1 MEELGLEEDLTIG
14 NGDDIGGNV
23 SGHITSLGLNDGE
36 SGEGTGTVALV
47 HLSCALKE
55 TGMEIENIT
64 GVSLTTRGSS
74 EEEGHL
80 SVGNS
85 LLGQIVVDDEGVSGG
100 VTEELTNGTSGVRSQ
115 ELEGSGIGGGSSN
128 DDSVLEGVSLLEESH
143 DVGDGGSLLTNSD
156 VDTVEGLGGV
166 TGLVDGLLVKDGID
180 SNGGLASLSITNNE
194 LTLSSANGHL

>member
-1 MEELGLEEDLTIG
+1 MLGIISEEL
-14 NGDDIGGNV
+14 
-23 SGHITSLGLNDGE
+23 S
-36 SGEGTGTVALV
+36 
-47 HLSCALKE
+47 
-55 TGMEIENIT
+55 
-64 GVSLTTRGSS
+64 
-74 EEEGHL
+74 
-80 SVGNS
+80 
-85 LLGQIVVDDEGVSGG
+85 
-100 VTEELTNGTSGVRSQ
+100 NGTSRVWGQ
-115 ELEGSGIGGGSSN
+115 ELEWSGIGGGSSN